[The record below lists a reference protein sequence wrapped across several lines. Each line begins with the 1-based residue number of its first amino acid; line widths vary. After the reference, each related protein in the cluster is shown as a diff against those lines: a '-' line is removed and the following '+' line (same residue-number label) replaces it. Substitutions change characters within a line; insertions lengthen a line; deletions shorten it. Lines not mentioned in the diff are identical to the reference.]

1 MTNALE
7 IPGIRLGPLIG
18 SGGMG
23 VVYSGVRLDS
33 GDAVA
38 VKVLTR
44 ERINSASKRRF
55 EREASS
61 MIALRHANVCAA
73 YDFGALP
80 GGRLYLVME
89 RLDGIDL
96 STHFQIRQT
105 LSAAETARIGVEAA
119 AGLAAAHGAGLVHR
133 DVKPSNLFLAR
144 SAGPEPRPTL
154 LKLLDFGLA
163 VLSDESREDNR
174 VTRTGEVL
182 GTPAYMAP
190 EQARGVR
197 VIDPRTDVY
206 ALGAVLYHALT
217 GQPPFGRG
225 SPVEVLVR
233 ALTESPPPVQDLRP
247 DVPEGL
253 ASLIHRCL
261 SREADGRPATMRDV
275 GDALMPFAA
284 EADETMGVLPSPPS
298 SQAGS
303 VRSRPSQT
311 DPTRISSE
319 RRIMTVLIASGV
331 HHPHLVRDAI
341 ERYGGEVSELPN
353 AAQVVGVFGAERS
366 SGDEATR
373 AVRAGLASEAW
384 AAAIGIATG
393 RADAALGL
401 VGGDALHDAETLTM
415 VSSTRIT
422 FSTGVRVDTE
432 TWRRT
437 KQSFRFDG
445 VRVLGE
451 LDAPM
456 ASRASSA
463 IVGREQE
470 ILELT
475 GAVARAFEDEEAL
488 ALILLGPPGVGKTRL
503 LAAIESRLSSVTRV
517 TVRAD
522 STRRFVSWSL
532 LGELV
537 RGLAFSLLD
546 TSSSPLADA
555 LGALGARLRLDGPTL
570 YLLGV
575 VAGVDERGP
584 APAGVPL
591 GDANAMRDRLTASL
605 GDVIEALTRATPV
618 LLVIEDLHDADAQS
632 LGVLD
637 VLIHRCRSSPF
648 VIVASAREHLK
659 AEHPGVLDGAMVRR
673 VPVRELSRK
682 ASIRLGIA
690 LGLDEERATDV
701 ALQSAGNPL
710 FIEQLALH
718 HLERAAARVGSPN
731 DTPDLPLTVEEA
743 IQARLDPMPK
753 PSRDALRM
761 AAVFGGRFSAQALD
775 ALGADGAQRLIAQWV
790 KDDLVM
796 PERARADEG
805 PRALDGAGR
814 FVFRCELLR
823 EVAYAGLSGGARR
836 ELHGRIAETFAR
848 LYHEGQGASIAS
860 GLDAGRFAE
869 GPIAPAVIAHHE
881 ALGPDP
887 SRAIAWWLEAARDAL
902 RTGDI
907 HAARASLDRA
917 LPLAIGS
924 GYERP
929 VRFERLSVFVTAADV
944 PAARTEMDALSLLTL
959 PYDERAQGEL
969 AYWFGAVLQ
978 WEGQYRASRDSFQ
991 RSARAFRTL
1000 GDAAALSRAL
1010 AMEAVQVCTGRLGD
1024 ARPLADEAVLVA
1036 GSNASARARALHTRF
1051 YIAGYFDRP
1060 VVARDYGR
1068 AALAACEE
1076 AGDLRRALEVSTT
1089 LAAEELDLG
1098 QLASAR
1104 RRLEEVV
1111 SRATRLGNRSAEGYG
1126 VHNMGVVLAR
1136 SGELRAAE
1144 AQQTRAL
1151 ALARDLGHG
1160 RLIGAALYHRA
1171 LTRVALADLSGAAA
1185 DITESIPI
1193 TAGTTE
1199 EASALTA
1206 RAVLAS
1212 AEGAIAAGL
1221 ADVARAQQIIETSGQ
1236 RPELEAELLA
1246 TEVELLLRA
1255 GDFEAAQARRLAAVE
1270 SLVSRAE
1277 ALTDS
1282 PVERETYL
1290 LGTPARARL
1299 LEAPT
1304 VAG

>member
-1 MTNALE
+1 MTIALE
-7 IPGIRLGPLIG
+7 IPGIRLGALLG

-23 VVYSGVRLDS
+23 AVYSGVRIDS

-44 ERINSASKRRF
+44 ERITSASERRF
-55 EREASS
+55 EREARA
-61 MIALRHANVCAA
+61 MLALRHAHVCAA

-89 RLDGIDL
+89 RLDGLDL
-96 STHFQIRQT
+96 ATHLQVRQT
-105 LSAAETARIGVEAA
+105 LPFGEAARIGVEAA

-144 SAGPEPRPTL
+144 PAGLAGQPAVV
-154 LKLLDFGLA
+154 KVLDFGLA
-163 VLSDESREDNR
+163 VLADESRDENR

-190 EQARGVR
+190 EQARGDR
-197 VIDPRTDVY
+197 AIDPRTDIY

-233 ALTESPPPVQDLRP
+233 ALTESAPPVGELRP
-247 DVPEGL
+247 DVPDGL

-261 SREADGRPATMRDV
+261 SRDVDGRPTTMREL
-275 GDALMPFAA
+275 GDALLPFAA
-284 EADETMGVLPSPPS
+284 DASVTMSDPAALGGSRGRSAPSPS
-298 SQAGS
+298 
-303 VRSRPSQT
+303 
-311 DPTRISSE
+311 DPTRLSSE

-331 HHPHLVRDAI
+331 HEPDRVREAV

-353 AAQVVGVFGAERS
+353 AAQIVGVFGAERS

-384 AAAIGIATG
+384 AAAIGIGTG

-401 VGGDALHDAETLTM
+401 VGGDAVQGAETLTM

-422 FSTGVRVDTE
+422 TSSGVRVDTE

-437 KQSFRFDG
+437 KDIFRFDG
-445 VRVLGE
+445 DRVLGE
-451 LDAPM
+451 LDAPL

-488 ALILLGPPGVGKTRL
+488 ALVLLGPPGVGKTRL
-503 LAAIESRLSSVTRV
+503 LSAIESRLSSVTRV

-532 LGELV
+532 LGEIV
-537 RGLAFSLLD
+537 RGLALGPAA
-546 TSSSPLADA
+546 SPLPDA
-555 LGALGARLRLDGPTL
+555 LAALGARLRLDVPTL

-605 GDVIEALTRATPV
+605 GDVIEALTRASPVV
-618 LLVIEDLHDADAQS
+618 LLIEDLHDADAQS

-637 VLIHRCRSSPF
+637 VLVHRCRSSPF
-648 VIVASAREHLK
+648 VVLASAREHLK
-659 AEHPGVLDGAMVRR
+659 AEHPGVFDGAMVRR

-690 LGLDEERATDV
+690 LGLDEERATEV

-718 HLERAAARVGSPN
+718 HLERAASRAGSAD
-731 DTPDLPLTVEEA
+731 DTPALPLTVEEA
-743 IQARLDPMPK
+743 IQARLDPLPK
-753 PSRDALRM
+753 ASRDALRM
-761 AAVFGGRFSAQALD
+761 AAVFGGRFTPEALD
-775 ALGADGAQRLIAQWV
+775 ALGADGAQRLITQWV
-790 KDDLVM
+790 RDDLVM
-796 PERARADEG
+796 PERARVDDG
-805 PRALDGAGR
+805 LRASDGAGR
-814 FVFRCELLR
+814 FVFRCELVR

-836 ELHGRIAETFAR
+836 ELHGRIADTLAR
-848 LYHEGQGASIAS
+848 LYHQNDTTSLALGG
-860 GLDAGRFAE
+860 GAGRFAE

-944 PAARTEMDALSLLTL
+944 PAARAEMDALSLLTL
-959 PYDERAQGEL
+959 PSDERAQGEL

-1036 GSNASARARALHTRF
+1036 GAHASARARALHTRY

-1060 VVARDYGR
+1060 AVARDYGR

-1104 RRLEEVV
+1104 RRLDEVV
-1111 SRATRLGNRSAEGYG
+1111 SRATRLGNRSAEGYA
-1126 VHNMGVVLAR
+1126 VHNLGVVLAR
-1136 SGELRAAE
+1136 SGEIHAAE

-1151 ALARDLGHG
+1151 ALARALGHG

-1171 LTRVALADLSGAAA
+1171 LTRVTLGDLSGAAE
-1185 DITESIPI
+1185 DIAESMPI

-1212 AEGAIAAGL
+1212 AEGAIGAGL
-1221 ADVARAQQIIETSGQ
+1221 ADVGRARQLIESSGQ

-1255 GDFEAAQARRLAAVE
+1255 GDFAAAQARRVAAVE